1 MNRTAVRRTILSP
14 QEASSLARGK
24 LVRIGKNDIQSVV
37 ADSRQ
42 VERDSLFVALPG
54 SRVDGHAFIPEAVQ
68 RGASAIIASSRKWRD
83 AEASL
88 SQLLESRGV
97 SLIVLEDTLSGL
109 QELAGRYLERFSRL
123 VRIGVTGSNGKTT
136 TKEILGYILSLAGPT
151 VISPGNLNSEIGLP
165 LSCFRVRDEHRFAV
179 FEMGINH
186 EGEMDILADIF
197 RPDAAVITNIGSA
210 HIGNL
215 GSRQAIAREKK
226 KIFRHFS
233 GTQKAF
239 LYEEEYY
246 YSYLSEG
253 LKGTVVP
260 FGPKCTKGFEGSED
274 LGLDGNILHWEGLR
288 IRFPLFGAHNVRN
301 ALASLSV
308 SAELGIS
315 KSKIKDGLECTRPL
329 FGRSQIIN
337 GAVTVI
343 QDCYNSNPDSVGQVF
358 AFLSSLVHGGAKI
371 AVLGSMKEL
380 GTETEDAHRRI
391 GVEVAKAGFRG
402 IFLFGEEM
410 ETAWTS
416 VRESGYSQKLFWT
429 LDIEKLRKE
438 LLEFI
443 EPGDLVLIKGSRS
456 VELERLV
463 PDITRP

>member
-1 MNRTAVRRTILSP
+1 MERCRGEPFPTARESGSQLDCLGGYTERATGAGRKVPRAVFPTRSDWGNGQQWKNNDQGDPGKYLVTGRSDRDQSGQP
-14 QEASSLARGK
+14 EFGDRASS
-24 LVRIGKNDIQSVV
+24 
-37 ADSRQ
+37 
-42 VERDSLFVALPG
+42 
-54 SRVDGHAFIPEAVQ
+54 
-68 RGASAIIASSRKWRD
+68 
-83 AEASL
+83 
-88 SQLLESRGV
+88 
-97 SLIVLEDTLSGL
+97 VL
-109 QELAGRYLERFSRL
+109 
-123 VRIGVTGSNGKTT
+123 
-136 TKEILGYILSLAGPT
+136 
-151 VISPGNLNSEIGLP
+151 
-165 LSCFRVRDEHRFAV
+165 

-391 GVEVAKAGFRG
+391 GVEAAKAGFRG